1 MPTEQ
6 RLQKREQ
13 LKQPFEDESEYE
25 IVEEEE
31 ESEEE
36 DEEEVKAEGSLE
48 KSKWGHWV
56 WKVGL
61 LFDKLLFIYF
71 IPFVVV

>member
-31 ESEEE
+31 ESEVED
-36 DEEEVKAEGSLE
+36 DEEIKAEGTQE

-56 WKVGL
+56 LNWG
-61 LFDKLLFIYF
+61 
-71 IPFVVV
+71 